1 MVITHKINNLALIG
15 APTDIGAGAR
25 GGSMGPEAIRV
36 AGLEQALSQ
45 IGLRVIDKGNI
56 AGPLNPMQQDPID
69 GYRHLNETVI
79 WCEEIREAF
88 YQSLNQ
94 QELPILLGG
103 DHSLAIGSIAGV
115 AQYCHEVGKKLNIL
129 WLDAHA
135 DFNTASTSPSGNI
148 HGMPLATV
156 YGLGHA
162 KLNNIFASRP
172 AEKINNTALVGVR
185 SVDTHEKQQLNQ
197 YPIHVFDMRMIDE
210 HGMRTVIEKAIHL
223 LDDPNAHLHVSFDVD
238 FLDPSIA
245 PGVPTTVQGGPNYR
259 EAQLCMEMIHDSG
272 LLGSLDIMEL
282 NPAFDNKNKTAKLT
296 VELVESLF
304 GKQILARN
312 SVH

>member
-1 MVITHKINNLALIG
+1 MIISQNFNNLALIG
-15 APTDIGAGAR
+15 APTDIGAGER
-25 GGSMGPEAIRV
+25 GSSMGPEAIRV
-36 AGLEQALSQ
+36 AGIEEALESM
-45 IGLRVIDKGNI
+45 GLEVIDKGNVV
-56 AGPLNPMQQDPID
+56 GPMNPMQEPHD
-69 GYRHLNETVI
+69 GYRHLNETI
-79 WCEEIREAF
+79 RWCEEIREEF

-135 DFNTASTSPSGNI
+135 DFNTANTSPSGNI
-148 HGMPLATV
+148 HGMPLAAI
-156 YGLGHA
+156 YGLGHE
-162 KLNNIFASRP
+162 KLRKIFNTRP
-172 AEKINNTALVGVR
+172 YEKINNTVMVGVR

-197 YPIHVFDMRMIDE
+197 HPIHVFDMRMIDE
-210 HGMRTVIEKAIHL
+210 HGMKTVIEKAIHL
-223 LDDPNAHLHVSFDVD
+223 LDDPDAHLHVSFDVD

-245 PGVPTTVQGGPNYR
+245 PGVPTTVPGGPNYR

-282 NPAFDNKNKTAKLT
+282 NPACDTQNKTAKLT
-296 VELVESLF
+296 VELLESLF